1 MKFENLYNLCGGL
14 KFLVLF
20 VGFSVCFS
28 IFFFIKREKKDGD
41 VFVSFVIGILIMIF
55 FSGFLFILDNMVD
68 YIGFIFIIKDFFFVV
83 VKWIGFLVK
92 VILKVL
98 VYWFWFF
105 CEFLY
110 KKYY

>member
-1 MKFENLYNLCGGL
+1 MKFENLYNVLCGGL

-20 VGFSVCFS
+20 VGFSVCLS

-68 YIGFIFIIKDFFFVV
+68 YIGFIFIINGFFFCSSEVNRIFSESNFESV
-83 VKWIGFLVK
+83 SLLILIFL
-92 VILKVL
+92 
-98 VYWFWFF
+98 
-105 CEFLY
+105 
-110 KKYY
+110 

>member
-1 MKFENLYNLCGGL
+1 MKVKFENLYNLCGGL

-68 YIGFIFIIKDFFFVV
+68 YIGFIFIINGFFFCSSEVNRIFSESNFESV
-83 VKWIGFLVK
+83 SLLILIFL
-92 VILKVL
+92 
-98 VYWFWFF
+98 
-105 CEFLY
+105 
-110 KKYY
+110 

>member
-68 YIGFIFIIKDFFFVV
+68 YIGFILIVNGFFFCSSEVNRIFSESNFESV
-83 VKWIGFLVK
+83 SLLILIFLWIF
-92 VILKVL
+92 I
-98 VYWFWFF
+98 
-105 CEFLY
+105 
-110 KKYY
+110 

>member
-1 MKFENLYNLCGGL
+1 MKVKFENLYNLCGGL

-28 IFFFIKREKKDGD
+28 IFFFIKREKKEGD

-68 YIGFIFIIKDFFFVV
+68 YIGFIFIINGFFFCSSEVNRIFSESNFESV
-83 VKWIGFLVK
+83 SLLILIFL
-92 VILKVL
+92 
-98 VYWFWFF
+98 
-105 CEFLY
+105 
-110 KKYY
+110 